1 MENLKLLSKIALSF
15 QNLTN
20 FEKEIQS
27 ILKDIGIFSDL
38 NRIFLFFEKPNDN
51 GKMNFEWCNDGVS
64 TMINEFEDVSCDDF
78 SFLFTLLKKDGFLR
92 CNNVD
97 EISPKIINV
106 LHFKELKSILIYP
119 LIIQKELRGFIS
131 FNECR
136 YVHTWTEEEL
146 EILSTVAVLLSSA
159 FERKIYQEELI
170 SSETNFHNFFETSTD
185 MFIVS
190 NLQGHILHCNKA
202 LVLNLGYSFSELKN
216 MNIIELHPLE
226 HRETASRVVAKM
238 VSGET
243 SYCPLELEGK
253 LGDLFSVETKIWF
266 GKWNNKDCLYII
278 SKDVTKE
285 DENIKLFSKIFENNP
300 VPMFI
305 VDREENRFT
314 KVNQVFLDKTGYS
327 EIELLGKT
335 FEGAGFVIDTEKFRK
350 IRNERIKTGR
360 VINEPLLIKTKDGS
374 MINGLFS
381 VEEISSQGKKSLLIV
396 MVDITAEQEQSLE
409 LERFFSINLDLLC
422 IADINGYFIKTN
434 KAWEDILG
442 YSTLELQG
450 RKFLDF
456 IHPEDIESTLEA
468 IANLEEGKK
477 VVEFVNRYI
486 SVDGKYHYI
495 EWRSNPYGKLIYA
508 AARDITERIE
518 YEKTIIDVSNKD
530 SLTNI
535 YNRRYI
541 YNRTEEIIEKYKRD
555 GTIFS
560 VCILDIDHFKLIND
574 SYGHQIGDSVLKEFT
589 NIITEELRPYDLLG
603 RYGGEEF
610 IIILINTDKKEGY
623 IVIERILNIIRNKNF
638 VFNKKKIQ
646 FTFTAGIASCHE
658 IAKQNLQIDKLVELA
673 DKRMYEA
680 KNAGRNQIAF

>member
-1 MENLKLLSKIALSF
+1 MKLLSKIALSF
-15 QNLTN
+15 HDLTD
-20 FEKEIQS
+20 FEKEIPQ
-27 ILKDIGIFSDL
+27 ILKDIGSFIDL
-38 NRIFLFFEKPNDN
+38 NRIFLFFEKPSENI
-51 GKMNFEWCNDGVS
+51 KMNFEWCNDGVP
-64 TMINEFEDVSCDDF
+64 TMIHEFDNVRCIDF
-78 SFLFTLLKKDGFLR
+78 SFLFELLKKNGFLC
-92 CNNVD
+92 CNNGN
-97 EISPKIINV
+97 EIPPKIIKT
-106 LHFKELKSILIYP
+106 LHFDEIKSLLIYP
-119 LIIQKELRGFIS
+119 LIVQKEMRGFIT

-146 EILSTVAVLLSSA
+146 EILNTVAVLLSSA

-170 SSETNFHNFFETSTD
+170 SSETSTD
-185 MFIVS
+185 MF
-190 NLQGHILHCNKA
+190 
-202 LVLNLGYSFSELKN
+202 
-216 MNIIELHPLE
+216 
-226 HRETASRVVAKM
+226 
-238 VSGET
+238 
-243 SYCPLELEGK
+243 
-253 LGDLFSVETKIWF
+253 
-266 GKWNNKDCLYII
+266 
-278 SKDVTKE
+278 KE

-335 FEGAGFVIDTEKFRK
+335 FEGAGFVTDTEKFRK
-350 IRNERIKTGR
+350 IRNERIKAGR

-374 MINGLFS
+374 MVNGLFS

-396 MVDITAEQEQSLE
+396 MVDITAEQEQALE

-422 IADINGYFIKTN
+422 IADINCYFIKTN

-456 IHPEDIESTLEA
+456 IHPDDIESTLEA

-518 YEKTIIDVSNKD
+518 YEKIILDVSNKD

-623 IVIERILNIIRNKNF
+623 IVIERILNIVRNKTF